1 MFIYSVIYFIRFESK
16 RVTKILFASCMYVV
30 NTLPFKKK
38 KKICFIDIIEF
49 QLMVSTLE

>member
-30 NTLPFKKK
+30 NTLLLKKK
-38 KKICFIDIIEF
+38 KKFV
-49 QLMVSTLE
+49 L